1 MALGCW
7 LCRAPSTS
15 ECILGELAEKYD
27 YGPGT
32 RMEEFCEVF
41 QVKEKATGHSFSCK
55 RFRKRDGRRVRE
67 IARNEAH
74 MLKMIK
80 HPNVLQLVDSFET
93 RTEYI
98 LITEYATGK
107 EVFEWLLELGR
118 YSEQDA
124 SVVLHQVLTAVSH
137 LHSLGIVHRDLKL
150 ETLMYHTRNGDTNI
164 VLTDFHLAKM
174 EGRRIREPCGTPEYL
189 EGSSNKLCRLLF
201 SAPEVVA
208 KKKYG
213 RPVDCWAVGVIM
225 YILLSGNPPFYVE
238 CDDHANHDKS
248 LYRQILAG
256 NYEFDSPYWD
266 EISDAAKDLVSKLL
280 EVNQEH
286 RMTAKEAL
294 AHEWTC
300 GKAALDKDI
309 KSGVCAQMKRNF
321 AKRRWKKA
329 FQVTTVVKH
338 LMGNQRGTNE
348 RKRRTDV
355 EMETEGETRSTD
367 EEEAVG
373 PEQKSQMSGLE
384 EEEEK
389 VCTKNQH

>member
-15 ECILGELAEKYD
+15 ECTLGE
-27 YGPGT
+27 
-32 RMEEFCEVF
+32 EEYCEVF
-41 QVKEKATGHSFSCK
+41 QVKERVTGHSFSCK

-67 IARNEAH
+67 IARNEAQ

-80 HPNVLQLVDSFET
+80 HPNILQLGVLSG
-93 RTEYI
+93 YS
-98 LITEYATGK
+98 ATGK

-124 SVVLHQVLTAVSH
+124 SLVLHQVLAAVSH

-189 EGSSNKLCRLLF
+189 
-201 SAPEVVA
+201 APEVVA

-213 RPVDCWAVGVIM
+213 RPVDCWAVGAVGKPLHFM
-225 YILLSGNPPFYVE
+225 WK
-238 CDDHANHDKS
+238 CADDHTNHDKS

-280 EVNQEH
+280 EVNQEQ

-309 KSGVCAQMKRNF
+309 KSGVCAQIKRNF
-321 AKRRWKKA
+321 AKRRWKVSLA
-329 FQVTTVVKH
+329 SLALHHHHTGTVGLRRWFEIHTTFMV
-338 LMGNQRGTNE
+338 QT
-348 RKRRTDV
+348 RTW
-355 EMETEGETRSTD
+355 
-367 EEEAVG
+367 
-373 PEQKSQMSGLE
+373 LE
-384 EEEEK
+384 I
-389 VCTKNQH
+389 Q